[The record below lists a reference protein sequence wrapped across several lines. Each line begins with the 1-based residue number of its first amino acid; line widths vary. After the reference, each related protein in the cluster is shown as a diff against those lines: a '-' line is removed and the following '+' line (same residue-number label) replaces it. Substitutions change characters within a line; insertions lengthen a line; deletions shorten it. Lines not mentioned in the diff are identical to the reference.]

1 MRICRTDWG
10 ANGRFNPPHSTPCHN
25 SRKSHYHKKNGPNS
39 GKIEVF
45 THNFPN
51 ELSRMAII
59 SLLFLFSW
67 QDVEELGDVDADFGR
82 KEYHGVD

>member
-1 MRICRTDWG
+1 
-10 ANGRFNPPHSTPCHN
+10 
-25 SRKSHYHKKNGPNS
+25 
-39 GKIEVF
+39 
-45 THNFPN
+45 
-51 ELSRMAII
+51 MAII